1 MAKRRH
7 FCWPVH
13 KCLIISVSLKFPSP
27 NCHKKPV
34 EIFMSVIHIFLVQK
48 NLQLNKQQTQ
58 GANLMKLTV
67 TRLAAASL
75 LAALSL
81 TSSYAGGIAQPT
93 GIFTV
98 PVVGPNKLNLL
109 ATPFSRPV
117 VAEGTISAQTGSVL
131 NVSAVPAMTGGLPY
145 VLEVQDG
152 DYIGV
157 IALVTAST
165 GDANGG
171 TVTVQYSFPAGA
183 ITSGTRYAILP
194 DWTISTLF
202 GPAATSQVGSST
214 SYGGGDVLQI
224 FNPASQK
231 LENFWRQRTGTS
243 PNFNYAWLTQ
253 SGQPAENVRVPMG
266 EGFII
271 KRFSSTT
278 LNLRL
283 SGELRQTRT
292 RKEILGNGKLNIVA
306 NPNPYPVKLS
316 QSGLTPTAGTTPGA
330 SDNIHFIDPNT
341 GRFISYYRKSNS
353 GSTWFS
359 AAGVPADDVTI
370 PAGGALIYQRGST
383 RGDLTG
389 RSAARLNPLSF
400 ANAPGI

>member
-1 MAKRRH
+1 MNQMA
-7 FCWPVH
+7 
-13 KCLIISVSLKFPSP
+13 
-27 NCHKKPV
+27 
-34 EIFMSVIHIFLVQK
+34 
-48 NLQLNKQQTQ
+48 
-58 GANLMKLTV
+58 

-93 GIFTV
+93 GVFTV
-98 PVVGPNKLNLL
+98 PVVGPGKLNLL
-109 ATPFSRPV
+109 ATPFARPV

-157 IALVTAST
+157 IALVTGST
-165 GDANGG
+165 GDSSGG

-183 ITSGTRYAILP
+183 IASGARYAIRP

-202 GPAATSQVGSST
+202 GAAATSQVGSST

-224 FNPASQK
+224 FNPVTQR
-231 LENFWRQRTGTS
+231 LENFWRQRTGSS
-243 PNFNYAWLTQ
+243 PSFSYAWLTQ
-253 SGQPAENVRVPMG
+253 AGIPADNVRVPLG

-316 QSGLTPTAGTTPGA
+316 QSGLTPTAGTTPGG
-330 SDNIHFIDPNT
+330 SDNIHFINPNT

-353 GSTWFS
+353 GSAWFS
-359 AAGVPADDVTI
+359 AAGEPADDVTI

-389 RSAARLNPLSF
+389 RSAARLNPVSF

>member
-1 MAKRRH
+1 
-7 FCWPVH
+7 
-13 KCLIISVSLKFPSP
+13 
-27 NCHKKPV
+27 
-34 EIFMSVIHIFLVQK
+34 
-48 NLQLNKQQTQ
+48 
-58 GANLMKLTV
+58 MKLTA

-81 TSSYAGGIAQPT
+81 TTSYAGGIAQPT

-131 NVSAVPAMTGGLPY
+131 NVSAVPAMTGGLSY

-389 RSAARLNPLSF
+389 RSAARLNPVSF

>member
-1 MAKRRH
+1 
-7 FCWPVH
+7 
-13 KCLIISVSLKFPSP
+13 
-27 NCHKKPV
+27 
-34 EIFMSVIHIFLVQK
+34 MSVIHVFLMQK
-48 NLQLNKQQTQ
+48 NLQLKKPQTQ
-58 GANLMKLTV
+58 GANIMKMTA
-67 TRLAAASL
+67 TRFAAASL

-81 TSSYAGGIAQPT
+81 TSSYAGGIAQPN

-98 PVVGPNKLNLL
+98 PVVGPSKLNLL
-109 ATPFSRPV
+109 ATPFARSV
-117 VAEGTISAQTGSVL
+117 VAEGTISAQTGSIL
-131 NVSAVPAMTGGLPY
+131 NVSAVPAMTDGLPY
-145 VLEVQDG
+145 VLEIQDG

-165 GDANGG
+165 GNASGG

-183 ITSGTRYAILP
+183 IASGARYAIRP

-202 GPAATSQVGSST
+202 GAAATSQVGSST

-224 FNPASQK
+224 FNPVTQK
-231 LENFWRQRTGTS
+231 LENFWRQRTGSS

-253 SGQPAENVRVPMG
+253 AGTPADNVRVPLG

-316 QSGLTPTAGTTPGA
+316 QSGLTPTAGTTPGG
-330 SDNIHFIDPNT
+330 SDNIHFINPNT

-353 GSTWFS
+353 GSAWFS
-359 AAGVPADDVTI
+359 AAGEPADDVTI

-389 RSAARLNPLSF
+389 RSAAKLNPVSF

>member
-1 MAKRRH
+1 MNQCTTLRST
-7 FCWPVH
+7 F
-13 KCLIISVSLKFPSP
+13 
-27 NCHKKPV
+27 
-34 EIFMSVIHIFLVQK
+34 
-48 NLQLNKQQTQ
+48 
-58 GANLMKLTV
+58 
-67 TRLAAASL
+67 AAL
-75 LAALSL
+75 LAAVSL
-81 TSSYAGGIAQPT
+81 ATHAQAGGVAQPV

-109 ATPFSRPV
+109 ATPFARPV

-131 NVSAVPAMTGGLPY
+131 TVSAVPTMTSGLPY

-165 GDANGG
+165 GNASGG
-171 TVTVQYSFPAGA
+171 TVTVQYNFPAGA
-183 ITSGTRYAILP
+183 IASGARYAIRP

-202 GPAATSQVGSST
+202 GAAASSQIGSST

-224 FNPASQK
+224 FNPVTQK
-231 LENFWRQRTGTS
+231 LENFWRQRTGSS

-253 SGQPAENVRVPMG
+253 AGASADNVRVPLG

-283 SGELRQTRT
+283 SGELRQSRT
-292 RKEILGNGKLNIVA
+292 RKEILGNGKLNVIA
-306 NPNPYPVKLS
+306 NPNPYPVRLD
-316 QSGLTPTAGTTPGA
+316 QSGLTPTAGSSSA
-330 SDNIHFIDPNT
+330 AADNVHFINPNT
-341 GRFISYYRKSNS
+341 GRFISYFRNSSQSNS
-353 GSTWFS
+353 WFS
-359 AAGVPADDVTI
+359 STGSNANSVTI
-370 PAGGALIYQRGST
+370 PAGGAIILQRGST

-389 RSAARLNPLSF
+389 RSAAKLNPVSF

>member
-1 MAKRRH
+1 MNPINNIRFTFAA
-7 FCWPVH
+7 V
-13 KCLIISVSLKFPSP
+13 LAAVSLAT
-27 NCHKKPV
+27 H
-34 EIFMSVIHIFLVQK
+34 
-48 NLQLNKQQTQ
+48 LQ
-58 GANLMKLTV
+58 
-67 TRLAAASL
+67 
-75 LAALSL
+75 
-81 TSSYAGGIAQPT
+81 AGGVAQPA
-93 GIFTV
+93 GIMTV

-109 ATPFSRPV
+109 ATPFARPV
-117 VAEGTISAQTGSVL
+117 VAEGTISAQTGSTL
-131 NVSAVPAMTGGLPY
+131 TVSAVPTMTAGLPY

-157 IALVTAST
+157 VALVTAST
-165 GDANGG
+165 GNSAGG
-171 TVTVQYSFPAGA
+171 TVTVQYNFPAGA
-183 ITSGTRYAILP
+183 IAAGARYAIRP

-202 GPAATSQVGSST
+202 GAAASSQIGSST

-224 FNPASQK
+224 FNPVTQK
-231 LENFWRQRTGTS
+231 LENFWRQRTGSS

-253 SGQPAENVRVPMG
+253 AGQSADNVRVPLG

-292 RKEILGNGKLNIVA
+292 RKEILGNGKLNVVA

-330 SDNIHFIDPNT
+330 SDNIHFINPNT

-353 GSTWFS
+353 GSNWFS
-359 AAGVPADDVTI
+359 AAGVAADDVTI

-389 RSAARLNPLSF
+389 RSAAKLNPVSF